1 MQRWVLHIDM
11 DAFFAS
17 VEQLT
22 RPTLKGRP
30 VLVGGTGGRGVV
42 AGASYEA
49 RKYGAHS
56 AMPMFRAQQ
65 LVGFKA
71 VVVNP
76 RRAVYSAASRRVFD
90 IIAEH
95 AGLIEQLSI
104 DEAFMEPAALVGAT
118 PDDVREWSENLRRL
132 IREETGLPSSIG
144 AGAGKQ
150 AAKIGSGE
158 AKPDGTFVVPQER
171 FDELIHPLPVGKLWG
186 AGPVTQQKLAAIGV
200 ETIGQLAAMSQKEVE
215 ISLGGVMGLQLWRL
229 AQGIDDRE
237 VAPRAIS
244 KQISTEHTYP
254 KDLHTV
260 AEVDAALHRA
270 AEGAHRRLLKD
281 GRGARTVTVKLRMA
295 DFHIESRSATLP
307 YATDDLEILT
317 AKAQSLAR
325 YPDELGPSRLVG
337 VSYSGLEAARQDILF
352 PELDREVVRPA
363 PDTDYETGVSDNL
376 PGASGLATAAE
387 GAAGGL
393 GAVDSVDSVP
403 RWHATQ
409 DVYHPDYGHGWI
421 QGTGHGVVSVRFET
435 RATGPGIA
443 RSFAAD
449 DEQLR
454 PADPLDS
461 LAWEEIP
468 TEDDAGEED

>member
-95 AGLIEQLSI
+95 AGVIEQLSI

-158 AKPDGTFVVPQER
+158 AKPDGTFVVPQELS
-171 FDELIHPLPVGKLWG
+171 LIH
-186 AGPVTQQKLAAIGV
+186 I
-200 ETIGQLAAMSQKEVE
+200 
-215 ISLGGVMGLQLWRL
+215 
-229 AQGIDDRE
+229 
-237 VAPRAIS
+237 
-244 KQISTEHTYP
+244 
-254 KDLHTV
+254 
-260 AEVDAALHRA
+260 
-270 AEGAHRRLLKD
+270 
-281 GRGARTVTVKLRMA
+281 
-295 DFHIESRSATLP
+295 
-307 YATDDLEILT
+307 
-317 AKAQSLAR
+317 
-325 YPDELGPSRLVG
+325 
-337 VSYSGLEAARQDILF
+337 
-352 PELDREVVRPA
+352 
-363 PDTDYETGVSDNL
+363 
-376 PGASGLATAAE
+376 
-387 GAAGGL
+387 
-393 GAVDSVDSVP
+393 
-403 RWHATQ
+403 
-409 DVYHPDYGHGWI
+409 
-421 QGTGHGVVSVRFET
+421 
-435 RATGPGIA
+435 
-443 RSFAAD
+443 
-449 DEQLR
+449 
-454 PADPLDS
+454 
-461 LAWEEIP
+461 
-468 TEDDAGEED
+468 